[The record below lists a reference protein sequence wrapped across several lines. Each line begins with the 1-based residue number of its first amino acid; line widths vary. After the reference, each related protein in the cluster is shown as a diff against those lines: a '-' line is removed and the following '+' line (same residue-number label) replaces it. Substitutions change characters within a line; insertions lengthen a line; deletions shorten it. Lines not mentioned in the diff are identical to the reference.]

1 MNRRETRQAIKGAF
15 LKIEPQDNNE
25 KYTVHNISRGGLRF
39 SSQKTFEIDER
50 INISV
55 YLTGDKTHQAKGRIC
70 YFVIN
75 NETSDGNYYGVS
87 FLDNFL
93 KMD

>member
-1 MNRRETRQAIKGAF
+1 MNQREKRQAIKGAF
-15 LKIEPQDNNE
+15 LIIESQNNNE

-50 INISV
+50 INITVHLASN
-55 YLTGDKTHQAKGRIC
+55 KTHQARGRIC

-75 NETSDGNYYGVS
+75 NENSEGNYYGLS

>member
-1 MNRRETRQAIKGAF
+1 MNKREKRQPIKGAF
-15 LKIEPQDNNE
+15 LIIESQDNNE
-25 KYTVHNISRGGLRF
+25 KYTVHNISRGGLQF
-39 SSQKTFEIDER
+39 SSHKIFEIDQR
-50 INISV
+50 V
-55 YLTGDKTHQAKGRIC
+55 GVTAYLGSDKTHQAKGRIC

-75 NETSDGNYYGVS
+75 NETSDGNYYGLS